1 MPLDGAPGLGSLRV
15 GHPRW
20 GPRSPRRDAVTARP
34 VPPWASLVAPLSGL
48 DAGLWGATPVGRW
61 LVLGLLGGARPERGQ
76 GEALR
81 AGSTPQPP
89 TARGRRALP
98 ARWRPLAVALGRAW
112 GAGEPFLRLGVVRI
126 RGCPLLRAFRAAAG
140 GGLGFTVAPSLW
152 AGPLPQVGTR
162 RQGARGRPAP
172 AQTALRSSSAG
183 RTSART
189 FLRPRVSSSGTR
201 TVRHILRSRSRQSRE
216 PPSLC
221 KWNWKNHQGKGEAF
235 SASKLENLW

>member
-20 GPRSPRRDAVTARP
+20 GPRSPRRDAVTACP

-140 GGLGFTVAPSLW
+140 GARVHCGSIPVG
-152 AGPLPQVGTR
+152 GP
-162 RQGARGRPAP
+162 
-172 AQTALRSSSAG
+172 
-183 RTSART
+183 
-189 FLRPRVSSSGTR
+189 SSSGGDPAPR
-201 TVRHILRSRSRQSRE
+201 CPRPSCSCPDGSEEQLCRPHVCADF
-216 PPSLC
+216 PPTACEQLGHEDCPSHSTEQISAVKRASL
-221 KWNWKNHQGKGEAF
+221 
-235 SASKLENLW
+235 SL